1 MSQTFDLGVHFY
13 LQHQY
18 DRAARAFTE
27 AARDEPQH
35 PRVWTYLGVCLAH
48 LGRAAEAEAALSR
61 ALRLTPQSPE
71 AWFHLGIARGLR
83 EEWAE
88 AAVAYRHAV
97 ALEPEDLVAWH
108 RLGIALAESGEPM
121 AAAAAFERALVLSR
135 ETGRE
140 PLEEPVPAPTSD
152 SHLGEVGDR
161 EGSREAEGWL
171 QLALSLLSL
180 GEEEEAVSAYER
192 AYTID
197 PQRARR
203 SLFRPMLELVTMASG
218 GPVPDDGPAPA
229 GPERPRRRPESPP
242 ARPEVG

>member
-1 MSQTFDLGVHFY
+1 MSQSFDLGVHFY
-13 LQHQY
+13 LQRQY
-18 DRAARAFTE
+18 DRAARAFSE

-71 AWFHLGIARGLR
+71 AWFHLGVARGLR

-97 ALEPEDLVAWH
+97 ALQPEDLVAWH

-140 PLEEPVPAPTSD
+140 PLEEPVPAGGAD
-152 SHLGEVGDR
+152 SHLVESGER

-180 GEEEEAVSAYER
+180 GEEDEAVSAYER

-197 PQRARR
+197 PERARR
-203 SLFRPMLELVTMASG
+203 SLFRPMLELVTIASG
-218 GPVPDDGPAPA
+218 APVSDEAPAAPAPE
-229 GPERPRRRPESPP
+229 PPRRRPAPGPP
-242 ARPEVG
+242 RPEVG